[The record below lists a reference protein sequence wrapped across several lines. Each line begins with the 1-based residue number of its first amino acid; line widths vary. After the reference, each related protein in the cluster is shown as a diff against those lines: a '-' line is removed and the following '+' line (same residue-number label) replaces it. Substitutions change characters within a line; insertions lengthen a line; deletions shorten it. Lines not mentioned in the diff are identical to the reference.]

1 MQQVINITT
10 INKMLRI
17 VVVEDIDCNKI
28 ERYKREQSVHD
39 DIDCNKKDTR
49 ENNQFMMILTVIRK
63 IQERTISS

>member
-1 MQQVINITT
+1 VDGHMQQVINITI

-39 DIDCNKKDTR
+39 DIDCNKIERYKR
-49 ENNQFMMILTVIRK
+49 EQSVHDDIDM
-63 IQERTISS
+63 